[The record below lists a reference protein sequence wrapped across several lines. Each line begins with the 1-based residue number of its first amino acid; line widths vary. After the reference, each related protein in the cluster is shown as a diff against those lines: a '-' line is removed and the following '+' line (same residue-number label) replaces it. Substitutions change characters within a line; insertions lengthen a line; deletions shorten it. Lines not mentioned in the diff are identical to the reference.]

1 MEDIVIRHYKK
12 RTEMTHAELVEHKA
26 KLMRVSNRK
35 RYIKR
40 IIKERDDAIK
50 EGYKA
55 DYIELVDTITTLND
69 NGYTIKKS
77 LIEELVLLEEE
88 LNYEPTFDF
97 A

>member
-1 MEDIVIRHYKK
+1 MADIVIRDYKK
-12 RTEMTHAELVEHKA
+12 RTEMTHEELVEHKA
-26 KLMRVSNRK
+26 KLMSVSNRK

-40 IIKERDDAIK
+40 LVKERDDVIK

-77 LIEELVLLEEE
+77 LIEELVLLEEQ
-88 LNYEPTFDF
+88 LDYEPTFAF